1 MRYLTAGESH
11 GPRLTAIIEGIPAGL
26 PLTVEDINGDL
37 KRRQGG
43 YGRGGRMKIESD
55 QVVFTSGVRHGKTTG
70 APITMDVINKDHQ
83 KWLDIMSAE
92 DIEDKLK
99 DVQYHV
105 KPNHGGSSVDAQNRQ
120 LKEII
125 SYLKEKN
132 NG

>member
-1 MRYLTAGESH
+1 MIHINPTTIDVALILGVISLITIAGRFIYRTTIFMDHLSTMLSAWD
-11 GPRLTAIIEGIPAGL
+11 GKDGMPSVLDRL
-26 PLTVEDINGDL
+26 
-37 KRRQGG
+37 
-43 YGRGGRMKIESD
+43 
-55 QVVFTSGVRHGKTTG
+55 
-70 APITMDVINKDHQ
+70 
-83 KWLDIMSAE
+83 E
-92 DIEDKLK
+92 DIEEKLK

>member
-1 MRYLTAGESH
+1 MIHINPTTIDVALILGVISLITIAGRFIYRVTLFMDHLSTMLNAWD
-11 GPRLTAIIEGIPAGL
+11 GKDGL
-26 PLTVEDINGDL
+26 PSV
-37 KRRQGG
+37 
-43 YGRGGRMKIESD
+43 
-55 QVVFTSGVRHGKTTG
+55 
-70 APITMDVINKDHQ
+70 
-83 KWLDIMSAE
+83 LDRLE

>member
-1 MRYLTAGESH
+1 MIHINPTTIDVALILGVISLITIAGRFIYRVTVFMDHLSTMLDAWD
-11 GPRLTAIIEGIPAGL
+11 GKDGMPSVLARL
-26 PLTVEDINGDL
+26 
-37 KRRQGG
+37 
-43 YGRGGRMKIESD
+43 
-55 QVVFTSGVRHGKTTG
+55 
-70 APITMDVINKDHQ
+70 
-83 KWLDIMSAE
+83 E
-92 DIEDKLK
+92 DIEEKLK

>member
-1 MRYLTAGESH
+1 MIHINHTTIDVALILGVISLITIAGRFIYRATLFMDHLSTMLSAWD
-11 GPRLTAIIEGIPAGL
+11 GKDGMPSVLDRL
-26 PLTVEDINGDL
+26 
-37 KRRQGG
+37 
-43 YGRGGRMKIESD
+43 
-55 QVVFTSGVRHGKTTG
+55 
-70 APITMDVINKDHQ
+70 
-83 KWLDIMSAE
+83 E
-92 DIEDKLK
+92 DIEEKLK

>member
-1 MRYLTAGESH
+1 MIHINTTTIDIALILGVISLITIAGRFVYRVSRFMDH
-11 GPRLTAIIEGIPAGL
+11 LSSMLSAWDGNDGMPSVLDRL
-26 PLTVEDINGDL
+26 
-37 KRRQGG
+37 
-43 YGRGGRMKIESD
+43 
-55 QVVFTSGVRHGKTTG
+55 
-70 APITMDVINKDHQ
+70 
-83 KWLDIMSAE
+83 E

-125 SYLKEKN
+125 TYLKEKN

>member
-1 MRYLTAGESH
+1 MIHINPTTIDVALILGVISLITIAGRFIYRATTFMDHLSTMLNAWD
-11 GPRLTAIIEGIPAGL
+11 GKDGMPSVLDRL
-26 PLTVEDINGDL
+26 
-37 KRRQGG
+37 
-43 YGRGGRMKIESD
+43 
-55 QVVFTSGVRHGKTTG
+55 
-70 APITMDVINKDHQ
+70 
-83 KWLDIMSAE
+83 E

>member
-1 MRYLTAGESH
+1 MIHVNPTTIDVALVLGVISLITIAGRFIYRATRFMDHLATMLNVWDGKDGTPSVLD
-11 GPRLTAIIEGIPAGL
+11 RL
-26 PLTVEDINGDL
+26 D
-37 KRRQGG
+37 
-43 YGRGGRMKIESD
+43 
-55 QVVFTSGVRHGKTTG
+55 
-70 APITMDVINKDHQ
+70 
-83 KWLDIMSAE
+83 

-120 LKEII
+120 LREII

>member
-1 MRYLTAGESH
+1 MIHINPTTIDVALILGVISLITIAGRFIYRATIFMDHLSTMLNSWD
-11 GPRLTAIIEGIPAGL
+11 GKDGMPSVLDRL
-26 PLTVEDINGDL
+26 
-37 KRRQGG
+37 
-43 YGRGGRMKIESD
+43 
-55 QVVFTSGVRHGKTTG
+55 
-70 APITMDVINKDHQ
+70 
-83 KWLDIMSAE
+83 E

>member
-1 MRYLTAGESH
+1 MIHINPTTIDVALILGVISLITIAGRFIYQVTLFMDHLSTMLNAWD
-11 GPRLTAIIEGIPAGL
+11 GKDGMPSVLDRL
-26 PLTVEDINGDL
+26 
-37 KRRQGG
+37 
-43 YGRGGRMKIESD
+43 
-55 QVVFTSGVRHGKTTG
+55 
-70 APITMDVINKDHQ
+70 
-83 KWLDIMSAE
+83 E

>member
-1 MRYLTAGESH
+1 MIHINPTTIDVALILGVISLITIAGRFIYRVTIFMDHLSTMLDAWD
-11 GPRLTAIIEGIPAGL
+11 GKDGMPSVLDRL
-26 PLTVEDINGDL
+26 D
-37 KRRQGG
+37 
-43 YGRGGRMKIESD
+43 
-55 QVVFTSGVRHGKTTG
+55 
-70 APITMDVINKDHQ
+70 
-83 KWLDIMSAE
+83 
-92 DIEDKLK
+92 DIEEKLK

>member
-1 MRYLTAGESH
+1 MIHINPTTIDVALILGVISLITIAGRFIYRATIFMDHLSTMLNTWD
-11 GPRLTAIIEGIPAGL
+11 GKDGMPSVLDRL
-26 PLTVEDINGDL
+26 V
-37 KRRQGG
+37 
-43 YGRGGRMKIESD
+43 
-55 QVVFTSGVRHGKTTG
+55 
-70 APITMDVINKDHQ
+70 
-83 KWLDIMSAE
+83 
-92 DIEDKLK
+92 DIEEKLK

>member
-1 MRYLTAGESH
+1 MIHINPTTIDVALILGGISLITIAGRFIYRVTIFMDHLSTMLNVWD
-11 GPRLTAIIEGIPAGL
+11 GKDGSPSVLDRL
-26 PLTVEDINGDL
+26 
-37 KRRQGG
+37 
-43 YGRGGRMKIESD
+43 
-55 QVVFTSGVRHGKTTG
+55 
-70 APITMDVINKDHQ
+70 
-83 KWLDIMSAE
+83 E
-92 DIEDKLK
+92 DIEEKLK

>member
-1 MRYLTAGESH
+1 MIHISPTTIDVALVLGVISLLTIAVRFVYRVTRFMDHLASMLNAWDGKDGTPSVLD
-11 GPRLTAIIEGIPAGL
+11 RL
-26 PLTVEDINGDL
+26 
-37 KRRQGG
+37 
-43 YGRGGRMKIESD
+43 
-55 QVVFTSGVRHGKTTG
+55 
-70 APITMDVINKDHQ
+70 
-83 KWLDIMSAE
+83 E

-120 LKEII
+120 LREII